1 MGKTKSLESIST
13 KQSEIAKLA
22 SRKPKWVLTTLA
34 HLCGPGVGSRVKL
47 PWRPFIALSV
57 PLLMLGATVAYVNI
71 AASRG
76 REGLVPAEAIGW
88 SMDGK
93 PIKLRIAGSLRGEV
107 ERFDIEIQVPGEP
120 VYTTDFEIDHD
131 MFDGGFVGG
140 LDVDGDGAIELV
152 LATRRGP
159 GVSRVV
165 EPGPRGIVERDFDE
179 LPESAWRVVE
189 RRLDLIVPSGGPMLA
204 AMGGV
209 LWFVTAMSVYVI
221 ALAWE
226 AVAAA

>member
-1 MGKTKSLESIST
+1 MKDWYRP
-13 KQSEIAKLA
+13 KQSA
-22 SRKPKWVLTTLA
+22 
-34 HLCGPGVGSRVKL
+34 
-47 PWRPFIALSV
+47 
-57 PLLMLGATVAYVNI
+57 
-71 AASRG
+71 G
-76 REGLVPAEAIGW
+76 RW
-88 SMDGK
+88 TGK

-107 ERFDIEIQVPGEP
+107 ERFDIEIQMPGEP

-131 MFDGGFVGG
+131 MFGGGFVGG

-189 RRLDLIVPSGGPMLA
+189 RRLDLIVAVTVSGPRTSLPRS
-204 AMGGV
+204 
-209 LWFVTAMSVYVI
+209 TASPTSRCSRR
-221 ALAWE
+221 AGS
-226 AVAAA
+226 VAATPPATR